1 MGFEKLQFNLLNKNE
16 MVDKS
21 KWLYLEALK
30 RRSVRKFS
38 KRNIPLS
45 VLKNLIKTAT
55 SAPSGANK
63 QPWHF
68 VIIKS
73 KKLKKKI
80 RTAAEKEEMAFY
92 NRRATKE
99 WKKDLDP
106 FNVTWEKPFL
116 EDASSLIVVFKK
128 IYNLEGKKK
137 SKNYYVS
144 ESVGIACGFLILA
157 IHNAGFVCLPHT
169 PSPMGF
175 LENILERPK
184 NERAFLLIPVGY
196 PAKSTLVPNVKKKS
210 FEEICTVK

>member
-30 RRSVRKFS
+30 RRSVREFS
-38 KRNIPLS
+38 KRNVPLS

-80 RTAAEKEEMAFY
+80 RIAAEKEEMAFY

-116 EDASSLIVVFKK
+116 EDAPSLIVVFKK

-175 LENILERPK
+175 LEDILERPK

-196 PAKSTLVPNVKKKS
+196 PAKDTLVPNIKKKS
-210 FEEICTVK
+210 FEETCTIK

>member
-16 MVDKS
+16 MVEKAHS
-21 KWLYLEALK
+21 LYLDALK
-30 RRSVRKFS
+30 RRSVREFS
-38 KRNIPLS
+38 NRNVPLS
-45 VLKNLIKTAT
+45 VLKTLIKTAT

-80 RTAAEKEEMAFY
+80 RVAAEKEEKAFY

-116 EDASSLIVVFKK
+116 EDAPSLIVVFKK
-128 IYNLEGKKK
+128 TYNLEGKKK
-137 SKNYYVS
+137 SKNYYVN

-184 NERAFLLIPVGY
+184 NERAFLLVPVGY
-196 PAKSTLVPNVKKKS
+196 PAKSTLVPNIQKKL
-210 FEEICTVK
+210 FEEICTIK

>member
-21 KWLYLEALK
+21 RWLYIAALK
-30 RRSVRKFS
+30 RRSVREFS
-38 KRNIPLS
+38 KRNVPLS
-45 VLKNLIKTAT
+45 VLKTLIKTAT

-80 RTAAEKEEMAFY
+80 RIAAEKEEKAFY

-116 EDASSLIVVFKK
+116 EDAPSLIVVFKK

-196 PAKSTLVPNVKKKS
+196 PAKRTLVPSIKKKL
-210 FEEICTVK
+210 FEEICTIK

>member
-1 MGFEKLQFNLLNKNE
+1 MRFEKLQFNLLNRNE

-30 RRSVRKFS
+30 RRSVREFS
-38 KRNIPLS
+38 KKNVPLS

-116 EDASSLIVVFKK
+116 EEAPSLIVVFKK
-128 IYNLEGKKK
+128 IYDLEGKKK

-175 LENILERPK
+175 LEDILERPK

-196 PAKSTLVPNVKKKS
+196 PAKDTLVPKITKKS
-210 FEEICTVK
+210 FEEICTIK

>member
-1 MGFEKLQFNLLNKNE
+1 MRFEKLQFNLLNKNE

-21 KWLYLEALK
+21 KSLYLEALK
-30 RRSVRKFS
+30 RRSVREFS
-38 KRNIPLS
+38 NKDIPLS
-45 VLKNLIKTAT
+45 VLKTLIKTAA

-68 VIIKS
+68 VIVKS
-73 KKLKKKI
+73 KKLKKEI
-80 RTAAEKEEMAFY
+80 RIAAEKEERAFY
-92 NRRATKE
+92 NHRATKE

-116 EDASSLIVVFKK
+116 EDAPGLIVVFKK

-157 IHNAGFVCLPHT
+157 IHNVGLVCLPHT

-196 PAKSTLVPNVKKKS
+196 PAKKTLVPNIKKKP
-210 FEEICTVK
+210 FEEICSVK

>member
-21 KWLYLEALK
+21 KWLYLETLK
-30 RRSVRKFS
+30 RRSVREFS
-38 KRNIPLS
+38 KKNVPLS
-45 VLKNLIKTAT
+45 ILKTLIKTAT

-68 VIIKS
+68 VIVKS

-80 RTAAEKEEMAFY
+80 RVAAEKEEKAFY

-116 EDASSLIVVFKK
+116 EDAPSLIVVFKK

-137 SKNYYVS
+137 TKNYYVS

-175 LENILERPK
+175 LEDILERPK

-196 PAKSTLVPNVKKKS
+196 PAKDMLVPKITRKS
-210 FEEICTVK
+210 IEETCTIK

>member
-1 MGFEKLQFNLLNKNE
+1 MRFEKLQFNLLNKNE

-21 KWLYLEALK
+21 KSLYLEALK
-30 RRSVRKFS
+30 RRSVREFS
-38 KRNIPLS
+38 NRNVPLS
-45 VLKNLIKTAT
+45 VLKTLIKTAT

-80 RTAAEKEEMAFY
+80 RIAAEKEEMAFY

-116 EDASSLIVVFKK
+116 EDAPSLIVVFKK

-196 PAKSTLVPNVKKKS
+196 PAKDTLVPNIKKKS
-210 FEEICTVK
+210 FEEICTIK

>member
-30 RRSVRKFS
+30 RRSVREFS
-38 KRNIPLS
+38 KRNVPLS

-80 RTAAEKEEMAFY
+80 RIAAEKEEMAFY

-116 EDASSLIVVFKK
+116 EDAPSLIVVFKK

-196 PAKSTLVPNVKKKS
+196 PAKSTLVPNIKKKS
-210 FEEICTVK
+210 FEEICTIK

>member
-1 MGFEKLQFNLLNKNE
+1 MGFEKLQFNLLNENE
-16 MVDKS
+16 MVEKAHS
-21 KWLYLEALK
+21 LYLDALK
-30 RRSVRKFS
+30 RRSVREFS
-38 KRNIPLS
+38 NRNVPLS
-45 VLKNLIKTAT
+45 VLKTLIKTAT

-73 KKLKKKI
+73 KKIKKEI
-80 RTAAEKEEMAFY
+80 RIAAEKEERAFY
-92 NRRATKE
+92 NYRATKE

-116 EDASSLIVVFKK
+116 EDAPSLIVVFKK

-196 PAKSTLVPNVKKKS
+196 PAKRTLVPSIKKKL
-210 FEEICTVK
+210 FEEICTIK

>member
-30 RRSVRKFS
+30 RRSVREFS
-38 KRNIPLS
+38 KRNVPLS

-68 VIIKS
+68 VIIKN

-80 RTAAEKEEMAFY
+80 RIAAEKEEMAFY

-116 EDASSLIVVFKK
+116 EDAPSLIVAFKK

-196 PAKSTLVPNVKKKS
+196 PAKRTLVPSIKKKL
-210 FEEICTVK
+210 FEEICTIK

>member
-1 MGFEKLQFNLLNKNE
+1 MRVEKLQFNLLNKNE

-21 KWLYLEALK
+21 KSLYLEALK
-30 RRSVRKFS
+30 RRSVREFS
-38 KRNIPLS
+38 NRNVPLS
-45 VLKNLIKTAT
+45 VLKTLIKTAT

-80 RTAAEKEEMAFY
+80 RIAAEKEEKAFY
-92 NRRATKE
+92 NHRATKE

-106 FNVTWEKPFL
+106 FNVTWKKPFL
-116 EDASSLIVVFKK
+116 EDAPSLIVVFKK

-157 IHNAGFVCLPHT
+157 IQNAGFVCLPHT

-196 PAKSTLVPNVKKKS
+196 PAKSTLVPNIKKKL
-210 FEEICTVK
+210 FEEICTIK

>member
-1 MGFEKLQFNLLNKNE
+1 MGFEKLQFNLLNRNE

-30 RRSVRKFS
+30 RRSVREFS
-38 KRNIPLS
+38 KKNVPLS

-116 EDASSLIVVFKK
+116 EEAPSLIVVFKK
-128 IYNLEGKKK
+128 IYDLEGKKK

-157 IHNAGFVCLPHT
+157 IHNAGLVCLPHT

-175 LENILERPK
+175 LEDILERPK

-196 PAKSTLVPNVKKKS
+196 PAKDTLVPKITRKS
-210 FEEICTVK
+210 IEETCTIK

>member
-21 KWLYLEALK
+21 KSLYLEALK
-30 RRSVRKFS
+30 RRSVREFS
-38 KRNIPLS
+38 KKNVPLS

-80 RTAAEKEEMAFY
+80 RIAAEKEEMAFY

-196 PAKSTLVPNVKKKS
+196 PAKETLVPNIKKKS
-210 FEEICTVK
+210 FEEICTIK

>member
-16 MVDKS
+16 MVEKAQS
-21 KWLYLEALK
+21 LYLDALK
-30 RRSVRKFS
+30 RRSVREFS
-38 KRNIPLS
+38 NRNVPLS
-45 VLKNLIKTAT
+45 VLKTLIKTAT

-80 RTAAEKEEMAFY
+80 RVAAEKEEKAFY

-99 WKKDLDP
+99 WKKDLNP

-116 EDASSLIVVFKK
+116 EDAPTLIVVFKK

-144 ESVGIACGFLILA
+144 EAVGIACGFLILA

-184 NERAFLLIPVGY
+184 NERAFLLVPVGY
-196 PAKSTLVPNVKKKS
+196 PAKSTLVPNIQKKL
-210 FEEICTVK
+210 FEEICTIK

>member
-1 MGFEKLQFNLLNKNE
+1 MRFEKLQFNLLNKNE

-21 KWLYLEALK
+21 KSLYLEALK
-30 RRSVRKFS
+30 RRSVREFS
-38 KRNIPLS
+38 NRNVPLS
-45 VLKNLIKTAT
+45 VLKTLIKTAT

-80 RTAAEKEEMAFY
+80 RIAAEKEEMAFY

-116 EDASSLIVVFKK
+116 EDAPGLIVVFKK

-175 LENILERPK
+175 LEDILERPK

-196 PAKSTLVPNVKKKS
+196 PAKDTLVPKITKKS
-210 FEEICTVK
+210 FEEICTIK

>member
-30 RRSVRKFS
+30 RRSVREFS
-38 KRNIPLS
+38 KKNIPLS

-80 RTAAEKEEMAFY
+80 RIAAEKEEMAFY

-175 LENILERPK
+175 LEDILERPK

-196 PAKSTLVPNVKKKS
+196 PAKDTLVPKITKKS
-210 FEEICTVK
+210 FKETCTIK

>member
-16 MVDKS
+16 MVEKAHS
-21 KWLYLEALK
+21 LYLDALK
-30 RRSVRKFS
+30 RRSVREFS
-38 KRNIPLS
+38 NRNVPLS
-45 VLKNLIKTAT
+45 VLKTLIKTAT

-80 RTAAEKEEMAFY
+80 RIAAEKEERAFY
-92 NRRATKE
+92 NYRATKE

-116 EDASSLIVVFKK
+116 EDAPSLIVVFKK

-196 PAKSTLVPNVKKKS
+196 PAKRTLVPSIKKKL
-210 FEEICTVK
+210 FEEICTIK

>member
-1 MGFEKLQFNLLNKNE
+1 MRFEKLQFNLLNKNE

-21 KWLYLEALK
+21 KSLYLEALK
-30 RRSVRKFS
+30 RRSVRAFS
-38 KRNIPLS
+38 NRNVPLS
-45 VLKNLIKTAT
+45 ALKTLIKTAT

-80 RTAAEKEEMAFY
+80 RIAAEKEEKAFY

-116 EDASSLIVVFKK
+116 EDAPSLIVVFKK
-128 IYNLEGKKK
+128 IYNLEGEKK

-157 IHNAGFVCLPHT
+157 IQNAGFVCLPHT

-175 LENILERPK
+175 LEDILERPK

-196 PAKSTLVPNVKKKS
+196 PAKDTTVPKITKKS
-210 FEEICTVK
+210 FQETCTIK

>member
-1 MGFEKLQFNLLNKNE
+1 MGFEKLQFNLLNENE
-16 MVDKS
+16 MVEKAQS
-21 KWLYLEALK
+21 LYLDILK
-30 RRSVRKFS
+30 RRSVREFS
-38 KRNIPLS
+38 NRNVPLS
-45 VLKNLIKTAT
+45 VLKTLIRTAT

-80 RTAAEKEEMAFY
+80 RIAAEKEERAFY

-116 EDASSLIVVFKK
+116 EDAPSIIVVFKE
-128 IYNLEGKKK
+128 IYGLEGKKK
-137 SKNYYVS
+137 SKNYYVR

-184 NERAFLLIPVGY
+184 NERAFLLVPVGY
-196 PAKSTLVPNVKKKS
+196 PAKSTLVPNIKKKL
-210 FEEICTVK
+210 FEEICTIK

>member
-1 MGFEKLQFNLLNKNE
+1 MGFEKLQFNLLNRNE

-30 RRSVRKFS
+30 RRSVREFS
-38 KRNIPLS
+38 KRNVPLS

-68 VIIKS
+68 VIIKN

-80 RTAAEKEEMAFY
+80 RIAAEKEEMAFY

-116 EDASSLIVVFKK
+116 EDAPSLIVVFKK

-175 LENILERPK
+175 LEDILERPK

-196 PAKSTLVPNVKKKS
+196 PAKDTLVPKITKKS
-210 FEEICTVK
+210 FQEICTIK

>member
-1 MGFEKLQFNLLNKNE
+1 MRFEKLQFNLLNKNE

-21 KWLYLEALK
+21 KSLYLEALK
-30 RRSVRKFS
+30 RRSVREFS
-38 KRNIPLS
+38 NRNVPLS
-45 VLKNLIKTAT
+45 VLKTLIKTAT

-80 RTAAEKEEMAFY
+80 RIAAEKEEKAFY
-92 NRRATKE
+92 NHRATKE

-106 FNVTWEKPFL
+106 FNVTWKKPFL
-116 EDASSLIVVFKK
+116 EDAPSLIVVFKK

-196 PAKSTLVPNVKKKS
+196 PAKDTIVPKITKKS
-210 FEEICTVK
+210 FQETCTIK

>member
-1 MGFEKLQFNLLNKNE
+1 

-30 RRSVRKFS
+30 RRSVREFS
-38 KRNIPLS
+38 KRNVPLS

-68 VIIKS
+68 VIIKN

-80 RTAAEKEEMAFY
+80 RIAAEKEEMAFY

-116 EDASSLIVVFKK
+116 EDAPSLIVVFKK

-175 LENILERPK
+175 LEDILERPK

-196 PAKSTLVPNVKKKS
+196 PAKDTLVPKIKKKS
-210 FEEICTVK
+210 FEETCTIK

>member
-21 KWLYLEALK
+21 KWLCLEALK
-30 RRSVRKFS
+30 RRSVREFS
-38 KRNIPLS
+38 KRNVPLS
-45 VLKNLIKTAT
+45 VLKTLIKTAT

-68 VIIKS
+68 VIINS

-80 RTAAEKEEMAFY
+80 RIAAEKEERAFY

-116 EDASSLIVVFKK
+116 EHAPSLIVVFKK
-128 IYNLEGKKK
+128 IYNLKGKKK

-157 IHNAGFVCLPHT
+157 IHNAGLVCLPHT

-175 LENILERPK
+175 LEKILERPK
-184 NERAFLLIPVGY
+184 NERAFLLVPVGY
-196 PAKSTLVPNVKKKS
+196 PAKSTLVPNIKKKL
-210 FEEICTVK
+210 FEEICTIK

>member
-30 RRSVRKFS
+30 RRTVREFS
-38 KRNIPLS
+38 KKNVPLS

-80 RTAAEKEEMAFY
+80 RAAAEKEEMAFY

-116 EDASSLIVVFKK
+116 EDAPSLIVVFKK

-175 LENILERPK
+175 LEDILERPK

-196 PAKSTLVPNVKKKS
+196 PAKDTIVPKITKKS
-210 FEEICTVK
+210 FQETCTIK

>member
-1 MGFEKLQFNLLNKNE
+1 MGFEKLQFNLFNKNE

-30 RRSVRKFS
+30 RRSVREFS
-38 KRNIPLS
+38 KKNVPLS
-45 VLKNLIKTAT
+45 ILKTLIKTAT

-80 RTAAEKEEMAFY
+80 RTAAEKEEKAFY

-116 EDASSLIVVFKK
+116 EDAPSLIVVFKK

-175 LENILERPK
+175 LEDILERPK

-196 PAKSTLVPNVKKKS
+196 PAKDTLVPKITKKS
-210 FEEICTVK
+210 FKETCTIK